1 MKSYRQTSTYWLSC
15 FMLCFTSIGL
25 AQTTSLGTVSF
36 PLNKPKAPVESVTDW
51 SKTVI
56 HTANTAWAETNAA
69 QREKLLNAWAE
80 ATPSQMA
87 YLTRVLQQNQ
97 PAETAQTIQTL
108 KELFGIIRRITWQPA
123 DVPAMQR
130 VVAAWVVV
138 VPPLVK
144 RIPST
149 ELSSH
154 QRRNLE
160 QVLLDLALLSREG
173 PLASPVARQTWQAEV
188 KTLATMLQHPKHS
201 VRLVALSVLE
211 ALGSDAADAREQ
223 VTKALNDSDC
233 FVRWAAVRTVQA
245 LGLTESARQQLTKLE
260 NDSDSQVRQAV
271 LAALQKPATG
281 NDAAMD
287 LKSVPTSNKTEVL
300 QQSVVTSAPAKSPES
315 MSKVETPEPA
325 LGNREVT
332 KPEIPKMEVPA
343 RIEVPAKLE
352 IPKVEVP
359 AVESRPMPKP
369 VTKVET
375 TPPVKPAPMTTLP
388 VQRQIPVRKPIV
400 KDTQSATSTPIFA
413 PAPTPV
419 SQSTTRSAVQ
429 QTAAVAPV
437 NTPAPVKPAPTSL
450 WLSRLRQGSV
460 EQQVNAVM
468 ELGKLGA
475 SASDAIPVLS
485 EFLLRGDVAVRREI
499 PLALAKMGK
508 PARMATAVLERALQD
523 QDTDVK
529 VNAARALLELSE

>member
-1 MKSYRQTSTYWLSC
+1 MKSYRQTSAYWLSC

-188 KTLATMLQHPKHS
+188 KTLATMLQHSKHS

-211 ALGSDAADAREQ
+211 ALGSDAADAKEQ

-233 FVRWAAVRTVQA
+233 FVRWVAVRTVQA

-271 LAALQKPATG
+271 LAALQKPVTG
-281 NDAAMD
+281 NDAAME
-287 LKSVPTSNKTEVL
+287 LKSVPTSTKTEVV
-300 QQSVVTSAPAKSPES
+300 QQSVVTSVPAKPAES
-315 MSKVETPEPA
+315 LTNVETPKPA
-325 LGNREVT
+325 LTIREET
-332 KPEIPKMEVPA
+332 KLEIPKMEVPA

-369 VTKVET
+369 AMKVET
-375 TPPVKPAPMTTLP
+375 SSPAKPAPLTALP
-388 VQRQIPVRKPIV
+388 VQRQIPVRKPV
-400 KDTQSATSTPIFA
+400 AKELPATSSPMFG

-419 SQSTTRSAVQ
+419 SQTSTRPTVQ

-437 NTPAPVKPAPTSL
+437 NSPAPVKPAPTSL